1 MDFYEILD
9 YCAFDVDEAKKVI
22 EEVLTEVGLE
32 KLESESDSKD
42 GWRLCC
48 ACCCP
53 CPWR

>member
-32 KLESESDSKD
+32 SLESFRLSVSKD
-42 GWRLCC
+42 SPS
-48 ACCCP
+48 AESK
-53 CPWR
+53 